1 MAELMNRIK
10 TELLGEVDRMEAAA
24 GENGGFQTAVEA
36 STETRSIE
44 ALTALLEEKLP
55 ARMREVDMG
64 EGCAPGPLPACAE
77 QIRDCG
83 ARAEECQGH
92 CATKLAAV
100 RQLVGEIVE
109 NGKAAD
115 MAADEET
122 LRSQREE
129 ELQPLRTKT
138 VLLSK
143 LYGDE
148 GADRDEILEEVYTA
162 EEVAAMK
169 QEDKESVPKRWLSEH
184 GALAKTVSQ
193 NLRASAGLPEPHK
206 AINDLKQSETEVQE
220 QARVIAQKATES
232 QEALFALQTYEENLR
247 DKKRQIEDLRGGSS
261 AKVTET
267 GELLQAKWS
276 ECQELLA
283 QYRFD
288 HLRNE
293 LLYVRE
299 RIAEDAHTRAQ
310 EELNTAREAWQITE
324 EQAERCQS
332 EAEKCVSDMKAAR
345 EEADGLLLEHTQG
358 PVKARWLTSEISH
371 QIAEREVARQEKL
384 IREVEKEKA
393 QHEQAL
399 AKLERQKREG
409 KKNQN
414 AIHNEKDKGKQVA
427 RKIANLTTD
436 LHHLQEQAAA
446 AANQCAALKAL
457 AARHLGDAATLE
469 GVEAEIERSYG
480 SKDLLDQEFES
491 DDWSEA
497 ASSSEDLQGW
507 ANMNASGARS
517 SDSAGST
524 ALAKR
529 SDMAKVIEDIEKKWR
544 KDLSATEQKCADQ
557 LMKID
562 RLEEQAA
569 AAANQC
575 AALQAMLQQLQQER
589 STGAGDASPHGSLSS
604 FTMVDQPQFMGGAT
618 QNVQGPEERPETE
631 AAGNGASSSTRE

>member
-1 MAELMNRIK
+1 MAEQLNRIK
-10 TELLGEVDRMEAAA
+10 TEMEAAA

-36 STETRSIE
+36 ATETRSVE
-44 ALTALLEEKLP
+44 ALTAILENLP
-55 ARMREVDMG
+55 ARNDPPGEVDMG
-64 EGCAPGPLPACAE
+64 EGCAPGPLPVCAE

-83 ARAEECQGH
+83 VRAQECQGE
-92 CATKLAAV
+92 CATKLATV
-100 RQLVGEIVE
+100 RQLVDEIVE

-138 VLLSK
+138 HLLAK

-162 EEVAAMK
+162 EEVAGFS
-169 QEDKESVPKRWLSEH
+169 QEVKESIPKRWLSEH

-206 AINDLKQSETEVQE
+206 AINDLKQSETEVEE
-220 QARVIAQKATES
+220 QAACIAQKAAES
-232 QEALFALQTYEENLR
+232 KNALFALQTYEENLV
-247 DKKRQIEDLRGGSS
+247 DKKRQIEDLRGAAS

-267 GELLQAKWS
+267 VELLQAKWN
-276 ECQELLA
+276 ECKELLA
-283 QYRFD
+283 QCRRD
-288 HLRNE
+288 HLHNE

-310 EELNTAREAWQITE
+310 EELNAAREAWQITK
-324 EQAERCQS
+324 EQADCCKSEAERC
-332 EAEKCVSDMKAAR
+332 VTDMRAAR
-345 EEADGLLLEHTQG
+345 EEADGQLLEHTQG
-358 PVKARWLTSEISH
+358 PVKARWFTSEISL

-384 IREVEKEKA
+384 IRETEKEKT
-393 QHEQAL
+393 QHEHAL
-399 AKLERQKREG
+399 AKLERQKKEG

-436 LHHLQEQAAA
+436 LKHLQDQAAA
-446 AANQCAALKAL
+446 AANQCAALQAL
-457 AARHLGDAATLE
+457 AVRHLGNAAALE

-491 DDWSEA
+491 DDSSEA

-507 ANMNASGARS
+507 ATMNASGARS
-517 SDSAGST
+517 SDSGGST
-524 ALAKR
+524 ALAKQ
-529 SDMAKVIEDIEKKWR
+529 SDMAKAIEDVEKKWR
-544 KDLSATEQKCADQ
+544 KELSATEQKCADQ
-557 LMKID
+557 QMQID
-562 RLEEQAA
+562 RLTE
-569 AAANQC
+569 
-575 AALQAMLQQLQQER
+575 MLQQLQKEK
-589 STGAGDASPHGSLSS
+589 SAGAGDASPHGSLSS
-604 FTMVDQPQFMGGAT
+604 FTMVKFMDGAT
-618 QNVQGPEERPETE
+618 QNEERPGG
-631 AAGNGASSSTRE
+631 AGGNGASSSTRE